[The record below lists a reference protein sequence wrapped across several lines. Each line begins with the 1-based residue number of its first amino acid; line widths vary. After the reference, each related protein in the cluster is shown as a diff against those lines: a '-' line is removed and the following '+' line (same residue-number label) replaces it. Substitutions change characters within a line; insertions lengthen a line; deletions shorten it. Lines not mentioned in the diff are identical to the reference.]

1 MTSRSGPKT
10 ATGKR
15 WYEEGVKADI
25 PMGAK
30 MVAQKMAQ
38 AAPPP
43 GPPPGAGGPPPGAAP
58 GAAPGG
64 GGMPPPGM
72 KPPGM
77 KKGGKVKDKPK
88 WVPPWAKK
96 KDAGKKYAAGGSVS
110 RGGRGWGCAR
120 KG

>member
-1 MTSRSGPKT
+1 
-10 ATGKR
+10 
-15 WYEEGVKADI
+15 
-25 PMGAK
+25 
-30 MVAQKMAQ
+30 
-38 AAPPP
+38 
-43 GPPPGAGGPPPGAAP
+43 
-58 GAAPGG
+58 
-64 GGMPPPGM
+64 M

-77 KKGGKVKDKPK
+77 KKGGKVKGKPK